1 REELIERDR
10 FILRPE
16 PAGRAEIGNATL
28 GGNSGSRKRGDD
40 ARSLHEFLQLVDSG
54 LQIRRDHVCFIR
66 FGSTR
71 CQEVT
76 LWDICTPCC
85 ACATSIKRSTS
96 TATSSGSKRR
106 AAGSTRRTATRS
118 FSWPRQRT
126 KSWWKRASAPA
137 VTPHWLN

>member
-1 REELIERDR
+1 SVETGERKGPATRPGGGKLRLHGKAPAPRFVAHLLAREELIERDR

-28 GGNSGSRKRGDD
+28 GGNSGSRKQGHEP
-40 ARSLHEFLQLVDSG
+40 RSLHEFLQLVDSG

-76 LWDICTPCC
+76 L
-85 ACATSIKRSTS
+85 
-96 TATSSGSKRR
+96 
-106 AAGSTRRTATRS
+106 
-118 FSWPRQRT
+118 
-126 KSWWKRASAPA
+126 
-137 VTPHWLN
+137 